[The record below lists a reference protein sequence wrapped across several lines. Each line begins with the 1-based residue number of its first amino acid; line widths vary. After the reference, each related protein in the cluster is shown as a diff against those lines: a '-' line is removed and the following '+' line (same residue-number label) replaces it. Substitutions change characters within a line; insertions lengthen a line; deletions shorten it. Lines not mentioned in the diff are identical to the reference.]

1 MKNNTFFR
9 NSILGAAAILLSS
22 AMVSCDDI
30 ASDDRYFEV
39 EDITPVRNI
48 LIEDY
53 TGQLCLNCPNAH
65 EVMEALEEK
74 YGENVVPVSIHA
86 SGALAL
92 NRRVTNFASGRIGL
106 GTPEGAYYYEQI
118 GNPALPYGV
127 INGRFS
133 GASETWTSNAKIQLT
148 LPSALQIN
156 INPVADIQANEIK
169 IDIELMPEE
178 NMEGQLMVW
187 IIENGIVAQ
196 QLMPDKTTNKEYV
209 HNNVFRAAV
218 NGQDGEAVTL
228 TKAQSHHSSYTIEI
242 RDNKEEKWNPENLY
256 VVSFLKTPA
265 GVEQVKK
272 VKVNI

>member
-9 NSILGAAAILLSS
+9 NSILGASAILLSS

-39 EDITPVRNI
+39 EDITPVRTI

-65 EVMEALEEK
+65 EVMESLEEK

-86 SGALAL
+86 SGSLAL
-92 NRRVTNFASGRIGL
+92 NRRVTNFESGRVGL
-106 GTPEGAYYYEQI
+106 GTPEGAYYYGQI
-118 GNPALPYGV
+118 GSPALPYGI
-127 INGRFS
+127 INGSYTGQFD
-133 GASETWTSNAKIQLT
+133 TWTSNAKIQLT
-148 LPSALQIN
+148 LPSSLQIG
-156 INPVADIQANEIK
+156 INPVADIASNEVK
-169 IDIELMPEE
+169 IDVELMPEKD
-178 NMEGQLMVW
+178 MEGQLMVW

-218 NGQDGEAVTL
+218 NGQDGETVKL
-228 TKAQSHHSSYTIEI
+228 VKDQSHHSSYTIEI
-242 RDNKEEKWNPENLY
+242 RDNKEEKWNPDNLY
-256 VVSFLKTPA
+256 VVAFLKTSS

-272 VKVNI
+272 AKVNV